1 MKKLAFILALGFIS
15 NSFSQKESFIS
26 SSITKELNESRSQ
39 LNKNIFKNHPD
50 LTLAIDFWTSQDILG
65 NTIGN
70 PIGNTIDIEFLSK
83 KFRINIVSVE
93 IYPVR
98 YFNEVVWKEQLQY
111 IIDAETDN
119 NLSTNDSYFYRCITV
134 KKNEFDE
141 YLTIVAYGTKMA
153 VCGRPD
159 YSEN

>member
-39 LNKNIFKNHPD
+39 LNKNIFKNHDD
-50 LTLAIDFWTSQDILG
+50 LKIAVDFYSNLLISD
-65 NTIGN
+65 NN
-70 PIGNTIDIEFLSK
+70 NNIDIESISK
-83 KFRINIVSVE
+83 KFKINILSVE
-93 IYPVR
+93 VYPVR

-153 VCGRPD
+153 ICGRPD
-159 YSEN
+159 YSVN

>member
-15 NSFSQKESFIS
+15 NSFSQKESFII

-39 LNKNIFKNHPD
+39 LNKNIFKNHDD
-50 LTLAIDFWTSQDILG
+50 LKIATDFWTSQYILG
-65 NTIGN
+65 NT
-70 PIGNTIDIEFLSK
+70 IGNTIDIEFLSK

-153 VCGRPD
+153 ICGRPD
-159 YSEN
+159 YSVDLK

>member
-15 NSFSQKESFIS
+15 NSFSQKESFII

-83 KFRINIVSVE
+83 KFRINIISVK

-98 YFNEVVWKEQLQY
+98 YLGEVVWKEQLQY
-111 IIDAETDN
+111 IIDAETDK
-119 NLSTNDSYFYRCITV
+119 NLRLNDSYFYRCIIV
-134 KKNEFDE
+134 KKNELDE
-141 YLTIVAYGTKMA
+141 YITVVAYGTKMA
-153 VCGRPD
+153 ICHRPA
-159 YSEN
+159 YSED

>member
-26 SSITKELNESRSQ
+26 SSITNELNESRSQ

-50 LTLAIDFWTSQDILG
+50 LTLATDFWTSQYILG
-65 NTIGN
+65 NT
-70 PIGNTIDIEFLSK
+70 GNTIDIESLSK
-83 KFRINIVSVE
+83 KFRINIVSVK

-111 IIDAETDN
+111 IIDAETDK
-119 NLSTNDSYFYRCITV
+119 NLRLNDSYFYRCITV
-134 KKNEFDE
+134 KKNKFDE
-141 YLTIVAYGTKMA
+141 YITVVAYGTKMA
-153 VCGRPD
+153 ICHRPA
-159 YSEN
+159 YSVDLK

>member
-50 LTLAIDFWTSQDILG
+50 LTLATDFWTSQYILG
-65 NTIGN
+65 NT
-70 PIGNTIDIEFLSK
+70 GNTIDIESLSK
-83 KFRINIVSVE
+83 KFKINIISVE

-98 YFNEVVWKEQLQY
+98 YLGEVVWKEQLQY
-111 IIDAETDN
+111 IIDAETDK
-119 NLSTNDSYFYRCITV
+119 NLRLNDSYFYRCITV
-134 KKNEFDE
+134 KKNKFDE
-141 YLTIVAYGTKMA
+141 YITVVTYGTKMA
-153 VCGRPD
+153 ICHRPD
-159 YSEN
+159 YSVDLN

>member
-15 NSFSQKESFIS
+15 NSFSQKELFIS

-39 LNKNIFKNHPD
+39 LNKNIFKNHDD
-50 LTLAIDFWTSQDILG
+50 LKIAVVFYSNHLISG
-65 NTIGN
+65 NN
-70 PIGNTIDIEFLSK
+70 NNIDIESISK
-83 KFRINIVSVE
+83 KFKINIVSVE
-93 IYPVR
+93 VYPVR

-159 YSEN
+159 YSVN

>member
-26 SSITKELNESRSQ
+26 SSITNELNESRSQ

-50 LTLAIDFWTSQDILG
+50 LTLATDFWTSQYILG
-65 NTIGN
+65 NT
-70 PIGNTIDIEFLSK
+70 GNTIDLESLSK
-83 KFRINIVSVE
+83 KFKINIVSVE

-98 YFNEVVWKEQLQY
+98 YLGEEIWKEQLQY

-119 NLSTNDSYFYRCITV
+119 NLRINDSYFYRCITV
-134 KKNEFDE
+134 KKNKFDE
-141 YLTIVAYGTKMA
+141 YITVVAYGTKMA
-153 VCGRPD
+153 ICHRPA
-159 YSEN
+159 YSVDLK

>member
-39 LNKNIFKNHPD
+39 LNKNIFKNHDD
-50 LTLAIDFWTSQDILG
+50 LKIATDFWTSQLILG
-65 NTIGN
+65 NN
-70 PIGNTIDIEFLSK
+70 IDIESISK
-83 KFRINIVSVE
+83 KFKINIISVE

-98 YFNEVVWKEQLQY
+98 YLGEVVWKEQLQY
-111 IIDAETDN
+111 IIDAETDK
-119 NLSTNDSYFYRCITV
+119 NLRLNDSYFYRCITV
-134 KKNEFDE
+134 KKNKFDE
-141 YLTIVAYGTKMA
+141 YITVVAYGTKMA
-153 VCGRPD
+153 ICHRPA

>member
-15 NSFSQKESFIS
+15 NSFSQNESFIS

-39 LNKNIFKNHPD
+39 LNKNLFKNHDD
-50 LTLAIDFWTSQDILG
+50 LKIAGDFYSNHLISG
-65 NTIGN
+65 NN
-70 PIGNTIDIEFLSK
+70 NNIDIESISK
-83 KFRINIVSVE
+83 KFKINIVSVK

-134 KKNEFDE
+134 KKNKFDE

-159 YSEN
+159 YSVN

>member
-15 NSFSQKESFIS
+15 NSFSQKESFII

-50 LTLAIDFWTSQDILG
+50 LTLAIDSWTSQYILG
-65 NTIGN
+65 NT
-70 PIGNTIDIEFLSK
+70 GNTIDIESLSK
-83 KFRINIVSVE
+83 KFKINIVSVE

-98 YFNEVVWKEQLQY
+98 YFNEVIWKEQLQY

-119 NLSTNDSYFYRCITV
+119 NLYLNDSYFYRCITV
-134 KKNEFDE
+134 KKNKFDE
-141 YLTIVAYGTKMA
+141 YITVVTYGTKMA
-153 VCGRPD
+153 ICHRPA

>member
-15 NSFSQKESFIS
+15 NSFSQKESFII

-39 LNKNIFKNHPD
+39 LNKNIFKNHDD
-50 LTLAIDFWTSQDILG
+50 LKIAVVFYSNHLISG
-65 NTIGN
+65 NN
-70 PIGNTIDIEFLSK
+70 NNIDIESISK
-83 KFRINIVSVE
+83 KFKINIVSVE
-93 IYPVR
+93 VYPVR

-153 VCGRPD
+153 ICGRPD
-159 YSEN
+159 YSVDLK

>member
-15 NSFSQKESFIS
+15 NSFSQKELFIS

-39 LNKNIFKNHPD
+39 LNKNIFKNHDD
-50 LTLAIDFWTSQDILG
+50 LKIAVDFYSNLLISD
-65 NTIGN
+65 NN
-70 PIGNTIDIEFLSK
+70 NNIDIESISK
-83 KFRINIVSVE
+83 KFKINILSVE
-93 IYPVR
+93 VYPVR

-111 IIDAETDN
+111 IIDSETDN

-153 VCGRPD
+153 ICGRPD
-159 YSEN
+159 YSVN

>member
-1 MKKLAFILALGFIS
+1 MKKLAFILALVFIS
-15 NSFSQKESFIS
+15 NSFSQKELFIS

-39 LNKNIFKNHPD
+39 LNKNIFKNHDD
-50 LTLAIDFWTSQDILG
+50 LKIAVVFYSNHLISG
-65 NTIGN
+65 NN
-70 PIGNTIDIEFLSK
+70 NNIDIESISK
-83 KFRINIVSVE
+83 KFKINIVSVE
-93 IYPVR
+93 VYPVR

-153 VCGRPD
+153 ICGRPD
-159 YSEN
+159 YSVDLK

>member
-39 LNKNIFKNHPD
+39 LNKNIFKNHDD
-50 LTLAIDFWTSQDILG
+50 LKIATDFWTSQFIL
-65 NTIGN
+65 
-70 PIGNTIDIEFLSK
+70 GNTIDIESISK
-83 KFRINIVSVE
+83 KFKINIVSVE
-93 IYPVR
+93 VYPVR

-159 YSEN
+159 YSVN

>member
-26 SSITKELNESRSQ
+26 SSITNELNESRSQ

-50 LTLAIDFWTSQDILG
+50 LTLATDFWTSQYILG
-65 NTIGN
+65 NT
-70 PIGNTIDIEFLSK
+70 GNTIDLESLST
-83 KFRINIVSVE
+83 KFKINIVSVE

-98 YFNEVVWKEQLQY
+98 YLGEVVWKEQLQY

-119 NLSTNDSYFYRCITV
+119 NLRINDSYFYRCITV
-134 KKNEFDE
+134 KKNKFDE
-141 YLTIVAYGTKMA
+141 YITVVAYGTKMA
-153 VCGRPD
+153 ICHRPA
-159 YSEN
+159 YSVDLK

>member
-15 NSFSQKESFIS
+15 NSFSQKELFIS

-39 LNKNIFKNHPD
+39 LNKNIFKNHDD
-50 LTLAIDFWTSQDILG
+50 LKIAVDFYSNLLISD
-65 NTIGN
+65 NN
-70 PIGNTIDIEFLSK
+70 NNIDIESISK
-83 KFRINIVSVE
+83 KFKINILSVE
-93 IYPVR
+93 VYPVR

-119 NLSTNDSYFYRCITV
+119 NLRTNDSYFYRCITV

-153 VCGRPD
+153 ICGRQD
-159 YSEN
+159 YSVN

>member
-15 NSFSQKESFIS
+15 NSFSQKELFIS

-39 LNKNIFKNHPD
+39 LNKNIFKNHDD
-50 LTLAIDFWTSQDILG
+50 LKIAVDFYYNHLISG
-65 NTIGN
+65 NN
-70 PIGNTIDIEFLSK
+70 NNIDIESISK
-83 KFRINIVSVE
+83 KFKINIVSVE
-93 IYPVR
+93 VYPVR

-119 NLSTNDSYFYRCITV
+119 NLRTNDSYFYRCITV

-141 YLTIVAYGTKMA
+141 YLTIVAYGTKMD

-159 YSEN
+159 YSVDLK

>member
-39 LNKNIFKNHPD
+39 LNKNIFKNHDD
-50 LTLAIDFWTSQDILG
+50 LKIATDFYTSQLILG
-65 NTIGN
+65 NN
-70 PIGNTIDIEFLSK
+70 IDLESIST
-83 KFRINIVSVE
+83 KFKINIISVE

-98 YFNEVVWKEQLQY
+98 YLGEEIWKEQLQY
-111 IIDAETDN
+111 IIDAETDK
-119 NLSTNDSYFYRCITV
+119 NLRLNDSYFYRCITV
-134 KKNEFDE
+134 KKNKFDE
-141 YLTIVAYGTKMA
+141 YITVVAYGTKMA
-153 VCGRPD
+153 ICHRPA